1 MILTLNEETTVI
13 QISYLITKI
22 PVIVTKSPFVSPTRT
37 TPSTGR
43 PSLFRAFPAFEA
55 KTFARAVCLSW
66 KLSALNP
73 ASAHHPPSKK
83 RALLLGSRIV
93 NYLPLEHGGC

>member
-1 MILTLNEETTVI
+1 MIQTLTGLHLRTTII
-13 QISYLITKI
+13 QISLLIMNI

-43 PSLFRAFPAFEA
+43 PSLFSAFPTFEA

-66 KLSALNP
+66 KISALNP
-73 ASAHHPPSKK
+73 ASAHHPPLKT
-83 RALLLGSRIV
+83 GSFV
-93 NYLPLEHGGC
+93 EVTHC